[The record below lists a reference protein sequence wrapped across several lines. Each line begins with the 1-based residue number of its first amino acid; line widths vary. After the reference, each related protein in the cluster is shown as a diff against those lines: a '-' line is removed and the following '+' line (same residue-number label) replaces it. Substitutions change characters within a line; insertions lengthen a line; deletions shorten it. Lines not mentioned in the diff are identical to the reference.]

1 MYNLPMKIST
11 QPYKGARDFYPE
23 ELKVRSYIFETWRK
37 VCKRYGYEEYDG
49 PFIESLELYEAKSGE
64 ELVNEQLYS
73 FIDKGERKVAIR
85 PEMTPT
91 LSRMVANKHK
101 ELVKP
106 IRWFSI
112 PNLWRYEKPQ
122 KGRLREHYQ
131 LNVDT
136 FGNTGV
142 EADFEIISLLINIMR
157 EFGAKDNMF
166 EVRINNRRLM
176 EDIYKKLEIPEDKY
190 KKVGKAIDKKPKI
203 SHEDFVSLLKE
214 TTALPDGTID
224 TLCQFFSNPQKLLT
238 ELENMSEGAREVKRL
253 LELLS
258 YIGLDKYARYEP
270 TIMRGL
276 DYYTGNVFEIFD
288 LNPTNSRAISGGGRY
303 DDLVELFIDEKI
315 PGVGFGMG
323 DVTMKDF
330 LETWK
335 LIPELPTTCEYLV
348 TVWPN
353 EKEVY
358 LKASLEIA
366 NALRNKKKETLL
378 WLETNSKLDKQLKYA
393 DKKGVSKVIIIGEQE
408 IADGTVTIKNL
419 KDRSQTVKTLEKF
432 LAELE

>member
-23 ELKVRSYIFETWRK
+23 ELKIRSYIFETWRK

-157 EFGAKDNMF
+157 EFGAKETMF

-214 TTALPDGTID
+214 TTALPDSTID
-224 TLCQFFSNPQKLLT
+224 TLCQFFSNPQKLLS

-348 TVWPN
+348 TVWPS
-353 EKEVY
+353 EKKVY

>member
-1 MYNLPMKIST
+1 MKIST

-23 ELKVRSYIFETWRK
+23 ELKIRNYIFQTWRNI
-37 VCKRYGYEEYDG
+37 CKRFGYEEYDG
-49 PFIESLELYEAKSGE
+49 PFLESFELYEAKSGE

-101 ELVKP
+101 ELTKP
-106 IRWFSI
+106 IRWFSM

-136 FGNTGV
+136 FGTKGT
-142 EADFEIISLLINIMR
+142 EADLEIISILVNIML
-157 EFGAKDNMF
+157 EFGATEKMF

-176 EDIYKKLEIPEDKY
+176 EDVYTELGIPKDKY
-190 KKVGKAIDKKPKI
+190 QKIGKAIDKKPKI
-203 SHEDFVSLLKE
+203 SQEEFIKLLKD
-214 TTALPDGTID
+214 TTSLEDSVID
-224 TLCQFFSNPQKLLT
+224 SLCHFLNNPK
-238 ELENMSEGAREVKRL
+238 EVIKNIENMSEGAREVKKL

-258 YIGLDKYARYEP
+258 YIGLDKYVRYEP

-276 DYYTGNVFEIFD
+276 DYYTGTVFEIFD
-288 LNPTNSRAISGGGRY
+288 LNPVNARAISGGGRY
-303 DDLVELFIDEKI
+303 DDLVELFIEEKI

-323 DVTMKDF
+323 DVTMRDF

-335 LIPELPTTCEYLV
+335 LLPDLSNTCEYLV
-348 TVWPN
+348 TIWPS
-353 EKEVY
+353 EDTVY

-366 NALRNKKKETLL
+366 NTLRNKKKETLV
-378 WLETNSKLDKQLKYA
+378 WLETNSKLEKQLKFA
-393 DKKGVSKVIIIGEQE
+393 DKKGVENVIIIGEQE
-408 IADGTVTIKNL
+408 IKEGTVTIKNL
-419 KDRSQTVKTLEKF
+419 KSRVQETKTLEKF
-432 LAELE
+432 FSELK